1 MTHLISPGALLGP
14 ELEELTARLR
24 RVTVRIHARARRG
37 EGMGS
42 GVLWSRH
49 GLVVTNAH
57 VARGSRCAIELHDG
71 RETSADVVAR
81 DERRDLAVL
90 RLDMATIASSGALP
104 QAAIGDPRA
113 LRVGELVV
121 AVGNPLGVTGAVNAG
136 VVHALPHGTP
146 FIRTDVRLAPGNS
159 GGPLA
164 TMAGEVVGVNAMIV
178 NGLGIAIA
186 SHSIERFLREQVF
199 AALGAGARAAGSR
212 VA

>member
-1 MTHLISPGALLGP
+1 MTLLISPGALLGP
-14 ELEELTARLR
+14 ELEELTERLR

-57 VARGSRCAIELHDG
+57 VARASRCAIELHDG
-71 RETSADVVAR
+71 REAAAELVAR

-90 RLDMATIASSGALP
+90 RLEAVSGVSSGTLP

-121 AVGNPLGVTGAVNAG
+121 AVGNPLGVTGAVSAG
-136 VVHALPHGTP
+136 VIHALPHGTP
-146 FIRTDVRLAPGNS
+146 FVRTDVRLAPGNS

-164 TMAGEVVGVNAMIV
+164 TMAGEVVGINAMIV
-178 NGLGIAIA
+178 NGLGVAIA
-186 SHSIERFLREQVF
+186 SHVVERFLREQVF
-199 AALGAGARAAGSR
+199 AALGAGARAAGTR